1 MERTENPLPH
11 WPRGEVQK
19 MKVGVFWWTSPAAL
33 VKAWRLVKE
42 TVRAAI
48 NDWHEEILL
57 ECHSLGAKKGSP
69 EYLAAAHEDGR
80 PLSPNCQQSKHRC
93 WGPQQMTRCFS
104 PVEPIVPPRPTPG
117 LRSSHPGPHPPP
129 LSAYIRTIIR
139 G

>member
-80 PLSPNCQQSKHRC
+80 PLSPKKAWEMIRLLQR
-93 WGPQQMTRCFS
+93 G
-104 PVEPIVPPRPTPG
+104 
-117 LRSSHPGPHPPP
+117 RSSTQKLVPMKLTKPDGAPASSPAENAAGLKPY
-129 LSAYIRTIIR
+129 LE
-139 G
+139 